1 MKKIAILL
9 FALILFAG
17 LAGADQRTSRVDK
30 LFAQWDKP
38 GSPGCALAV
47 IENGKTIYERG
58 YGSANL
64 ECSIPITPERVFYVG
79 SCSKQF
85 TAMSV
90 ALLAHQGKLSLDD
103 DIRKYVPEMPDYGSP
118 ITVRQ
123 LIHHTSGL
131 RDYLSLLGIAGLDF
145 GSYHKSDVLEL
156 IARQKE
162 LNFKPG
168 DQYLYSNSGY
178 FLLAVIVERVSGKSF
193 REFTQENIFDPL
205 GMIHTHFHDDYTM
218 LIKNRA
224 SGYFPAD
231 QGVFRN
237 FISTFDCVG
246 SGGLFT
252 SVEDL
257 YFWDQNFYA
266 MRVGGPDVHQMT
278 LTPGILNN
286 GEKLDY
292 AFGLTLGSYKGLQTV
307 EHGGALGGYRAEILR
322 FPDQKFSV
330 ICLSNLGS
338 FNPSKL
344 SYQVADI
351 YLADKFIKDKSAASF
366 KPAEERKFIQLPA
379 DELKEKA
386 GLYVQMESGTL
397 IQVALKNEKLFL
409 ETMGLSFALGA
420 VNEDEFYALEAPVSL
435 VVKFEKPEGTK
446 PGRLSLY
453 QQEEKPVIF
462 ESIPILELSP
472 EQLAGYAGDYFSDE
486 LQTTFRL
493 AVKEGKLHFVHKN
506 APMGSLVPTLLDKF
520 SVEDMAL
527 RFIRESG
534 QKISGFRLDAG
545 RVKNL
550 LFVKK

>member
-1 MKKIAILL
+1 MK
-9 FALILFAG
+9 G
-17 LAGADQRTSRVDK
+17 HPRVDK

-64 ECSIPITPERVFYVG
+64 ECNIPITPESVFYVG

-85 TAMSV
+85 TAMSI

-145 GSYHKSDVLEL
+145 GSYHKPDVLEL

-193 REFTQENIFDPL
+193 REFTQENIFKPL
-205 GMIHTHFHDDYTM
+205 GMTHTHFHDDYTM

-231 QGVFRN
+231 QGAFRN

-266 MRVGGPDVHQMT
+266 MARRR
-278 LTPGILNN
+278 PGCPSDDSHAGDLEQRRKT
-286 GEKLDY
+286 G
-292 AFGLTLGSYKGLQTV
+292 
-307 EHGGALGGYRAEILR
+307 LR
-322 FPDQKFSV
+322 FRPHTRQLQGSSDCGTRGRSGRIQGRDSP
-330 ICLSNLGS
+330 LSRS
-338 FNPSKL
+338 EVFC
-344 SYQVADI
+344 D
-351 YLADKFIKDKSAASF
+351 
-366 KPAEERKFIQLPA
+366 
-379 DELKEKA
+379 
-386 GLYVQMESGTL
+386 
-397 IQVALKNEKLFL
+397 
-409 ETMGLSFALGA
+409 LSFQPRQLQ
-420 VNEDEFYALEAPVSL
+420 PVKAEL
-435 VVKFEKPEGTK
+435 
-446 PGRLSLY
+446 PG
-453 QQEEKPVIF
+453 
-462 ESIPILELSP
+462 
-472 EQLAGYAGDYFSDE
+472 
-486 LQTTFRL
+486 
-493 AVKEGKLHFVHKN
+493 
-506 APMGSLVPTLLDKF
+506 
-520 SVEDMAL
+520 
-527 RFIRESG
+527 
-534 QKISGFRLDAG
+534 G
-545 RVKNL
+545 RY
-550 LFVKK
+550 LFGG

>member
-9 FALILFAG
+9 SALIIFAG
-17 LAGADQRTSRVDK
+17 LAGADERTSKVDK
-30 LFAQWDKP
+30 LFAPWDKP
-38 GSPGCALAV
+38 VSPGCALAV
-47 IENGKTIYERG
+47 IENGKTIYKRG
-58 YGSANL
+58 YGSADL
-64 ECSIPITPERVFYVG
+64 EYGIPITPESVFYVG

-85 TAMSV
+85 TAMTI

-103 DIRKYVPEMPDYGSP
+103 DIRKYVPEIPDYGSP

-131 RDYLSLLGIAGLDF
+131 RDYLSLLGIAGLDI
-145 GSYHKSDVLEL
+145 GSYHKPDVLEL
-156 IARQKE
+156 VARQKE

-193 REFTQENIFDPL
+193 RDFTQENIFGPL
-205 GMIHTHFHDDYTM
+205 GMTHTHFHDDYTM

-224 SGYFPAD
+224 WGYFPAEK
-231 QGVFRN
+231 GSFSN

-246 SGGLFT
+246 SGGLFS

-257 YFWDQNFYA
+257 YFWDQDFYA
-266 MRVGGPDVHQMT
+266 MRVGGPDVHRMT

-286 GEKLDY
+286 GEKLEY
-292 AFGLTLGSYKGLQTV
+292 AFGLIVGSYKGLQTV

-330 ICLSNLGS
+330 ICLSNLAS

-351 YLADKFIKDKSAASF
+351 YLADKLIKDKSAASL
-366 KPAEERKFIQLPA
+366 KPAGERKYIQLA
-379 DELKEKA
+379 VEELEAKA
-386 GLYVQMESGTL
+386 GLYVQSESGGL
-397 IQVALKNEKLFL
+397 IQVELKNEKLFL
-409 ETMGLSFALGA
+409 GIMGMSFALGA
-420 VNEDEFYALEAPVSL
+420 LNKDEFHALEAPVSMM
-435 VVKFEKPEGTK
+435 VKFEKTEGTK
-446 PGRLSLY
+446 PRRLSFY
-453 QQEEKPVIF
+453 MQEEKPVIY
-462 ESIPILELSP
+462 ESIPTLELSP
-472 EQLAGYAGDYFSDE
+472 EQLAVYAGDYYSDE

-493 AVKEGKLHFVHKN
+493 AVKEGKLRFIHRN
-506 APMGSLVPTLLDKF
+506 APHGSLVPTLQDKF